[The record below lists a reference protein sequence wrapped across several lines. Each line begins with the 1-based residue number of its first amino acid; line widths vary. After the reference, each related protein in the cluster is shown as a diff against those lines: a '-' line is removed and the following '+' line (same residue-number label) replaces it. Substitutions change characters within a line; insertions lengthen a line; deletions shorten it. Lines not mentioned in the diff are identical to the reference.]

1 MDGPSSSHPLRH
13 FPRSSVAS
21 RGGGREPTRFR
32 REPDPIHG
40 VRLVSFVLI
49 PVAYGELIDKITI
62 LEIKAERLE
71 DATKRANVEREL
83 NLLRETWARDPKS
96 ATDISDLHAQLH
108 AINARLWDIEEGKR
122 TCEREQR
129 FDAGFVEL
137 ARQVYFGNDERARI
151 KRAIN
156 ERLGSSI
163 VEEKSYRDY
172 ARPSA

>member
-1 MDGPSSSHPLRH
+1 
-13 FPRSSVAS
+13 
-21 RGGGREPTRFR
+21 
-32 REPDPIHG
+32 
-40 VRLVSFVLI
+40 VSFVLI

-83 NLLRETWARDPKS
+83 ALLREIWARDPKS
-96 ATDISDLHAQLH
+96 AIDISDLQARLH

-122 TCEREQR
+122 ACEREQR
-129 FDAGFVEL
+129 FDASFIEL

-172 ARPSA
+172 VRPSA

>member
-1 MDGPSSSHPLRH
+1 MSY
-13 FPRSSVAS
+13 
-21 RGGGREPTRFR
+21 
-32 REPDPIHG
+32 
-40 VRLVSFVLI
+40 VLI

-62 LEIKAERLE
+62 LEIKAERL
-71 DATKRANVEREL
+71 DDPARRANVEREL
-83 NLLRETWARDPKS
+83 ALLRETWARDPRS
-96 ATDISDLHAQLH
+96 AIDISDLRAQLH

-122 TCEREQR
+122 ACEREQR
-129 FDAGFVEL
+129 FDAGFIEL

-172 ARPSA
+172 GSPPA

>member
-1 MDGPSSSHPLRH
+1 M
-13 FPRSSVAS
+13 
-21 RGGGREPTRFR
+21 
-32 REPDPIHG
+32 
-40 VRLVSFVLI
+40 SFVLI

-62 LEIKAERLE
+62 LEIKAERLA
-71 DATKRANVEREL
+71 DPAKRTNVEREL
-83 NLLRETWARDPKS
+83 ALLRQTWTADPS
-96 ATDISDLHAQLH
+96 SSIDIADLHAQLH

-122 TCEREQR
+122 ACEREQR
-129 FDAGFVEL
+129 FDAGFVDL

-172 ARPSA
+172 GARPA

>member
-1 MDGPSSSHPLRH
+1 MSY
-13 FPRSSVAS
+13 
-21 RGGGREPTRFR
+21 
-32 REPDPIHG
+32 
-40 VRLVSFVLI
+40 VLI

-62 LEIKAERLE
+62 LEIKADRLD
-71 DATKRANVEREL
+71 DASKRANVEREL
-83 NLLRETWARDPKS
+83 ALLRETWARDPVS
-96 ATDISDLHAQLH
+96 ATDISDLHAKLH

-122 TCEREQR
+122 ACEREQR
-129 FDAGFVEL
+129 FDAAFVEL

-172 ARPSA
+172 STPQS

>member
-1 MDGPSSSHPLRH
+1 MSY
-13 FPRSSVAS
+13 VM
-21 RGGGREPTRFR
+21 
-32 REPDPIHG
+32 
-40 VRLVSFVLI
+40 I

-62 LEIKAERLE
+62 LEIKAERL
-71 DATKRANVEREL
+71 DDPVKRANVEREL
-83 NLLRETWARDPKS
+83 ALLRESWSRDPRS

-122 TCEREQR
+122 ACERDQCFDER
-129 FDAGFVEL
+129 FIEL

-172 ARPSA
+172 GSPPA

>member
-1 MDGPSSSHPLRH
+1 MGFHEGEAGTQAVSTPG
-13 FPRSSVAS
+13 SVVCPESFGNSDSGELA
-21 RGGGREPTRFR
+21 
-32 REPDPIHG
+32 
-40 VRLVSFVLI
+40 VSFVLI

-71 DATKRANVEREL
+71 DASKRVNVEREL
-83 NLLRETWARDPKS
+83 ALLRETWAADSKS
-96 ATDISDLHAQLH
+96 GTDISDLHQQLH

-122 TCEREQR
+122 ACERER
-129 FDAGFVEL
+129 CFDASFVEL
-137 ARQVYFGNDERARI
+137 ARQVYIGNDERARI

-172 ARPSA
+172 GAPPA

>member
-1 MDGPSSSHPLRH
+1 MSDRGTISAGPGCGAP
-13 FPRSSVAS
+13 
-21 RGGGREPTRFR
+21 
-32 REPDPIHG
+32 
-40 VRLVSFVLI
+40 LVSYVLI

-62 LEIKAERLE
+62 LEIKAGRLD
-71 DATKRANVEREL
+71 DASKRANVEREL
-83 NLLRETWARDPKS
+83 ALLRETWSRDPVS
-96 ATDISDLHAQLH
+96 ATDISDLHVQLH

-122 TCEREQR
+122 ACERERR

-163 VEEKSYRDY
+163 VEEKSYSDY
-172 ARPSA
+172 GAASS